1 MKCFLLAAMLFATP
15 VLARPPAPG
24 SEDAVIMR
32 DFTEW
37 VTTQHAQSGQYCC
50 DLSDGRPLKADEIR
64 VVDGHY
70 EVLYTK
76 KHWIYATE
84 EWLKVPDEAILHQ
97 LSPVGY
103 PIAWVFKEHVF
114 CLALVG
120 AT

>member
-1 MKCFLLAAMLFATP
+1 MKRILLAAVLFTSPAWG
-15 VLARPPAPG
+15 RPPPPG
-24 SEDAVIMR
+24 SEDALIMQ
-32 DFTEW
+32 DFVEW
-37 VTTQHAQSGQYCC
+37 VTTQHAPSGQYCC
-50 DLSDGRPLKADEIR
+50 DLSDGRPLKAEEIR

-103 PIAWVFKEHVF
+103 PIVWVAGERVF